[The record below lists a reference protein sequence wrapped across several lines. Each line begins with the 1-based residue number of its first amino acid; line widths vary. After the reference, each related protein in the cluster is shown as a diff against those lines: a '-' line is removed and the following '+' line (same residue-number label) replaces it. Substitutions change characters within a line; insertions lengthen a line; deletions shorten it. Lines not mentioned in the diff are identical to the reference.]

1 MTASMGGASPWAALQ
16 AWEDWAFHLAMAPM
30 RTWSLALEA
39 MGAAARVGAYAI
51 DPSAARS
58 DRAPYEPSP
67 SDRRFR
73 DQEWRMPPFDALAQ
87 AQLAREALWRSATE
101 PLAGVRA
108 HHLRRVRFMGEQWQ
122 HATAPSNFAWSN
134 PTILDAYWRTG
145 GASSLQ
151 GWSNLADDTT
161 RLATGQRFFGAEA
174 PEVGRDLAATPGSV
188 VFRNELMELIQYAP
202 TTAEVRAEPILI
214 VPAWIMK
221 YYILDLSPRNSL
233 ISYLVDQGYTV
244 FCISWKNPDAGD
256 RDLSFD
262 DYRELGVLAALD
274 AVNAIVP
281 EHEIHG
287 VGYCLGGTMLAVAAA
302 GLEHEPKRR
311 LRSLTLLAA
320 QTDFSE
326 AGELMMFIDESQI
339 AALEDVM
346 GEQGYLDARQMAGAF
361 YALRAN
367 DLLWERIVERYLI
380 GLRKPATE
388 LDAWLADATRMPA
401 RMHSEY
407 LRWLFL
413 ENRLAQGNF
422 EIDHMPIS
430 LKDLRVPIF
439 AVGAERDHIAPW
451 RSVHK
456 IALFASA
463 ETTFVLSGGGHNTAI
478 VSPPDKPRA
487 YFRIHRAGDCDDYVE
502 TDEWLAA
509 SSLVTGSWWPAW
521 KTWLDDHS
529 TVELLPAPR
538 ALGAPSAGYPPQES
552 APGRYVR
559 QI

>member
-30 RTWSLALEA
+30 RTWSLALDA

-51 DPSAARS
+51 DPSAARA
-58 DRAPYEPSP
+58 DRAPYELSP

-73 DQEWRMPPFDALAQ
+73 DQQWRMPPFDALAQ

-151 GWSNLADDTT
+151 GWSNLADDTI

-174 PEVGRDLAATPGSV
+174 HEVGRDLAATPGSV
-188 VFRNELMELIQYAP
+188 VFRNELMELIQYTP
-202 TTAEVRAEPILI
+202 TTTEVRAEPILI

-233 ISYLVDQGYTV
+233 ITYLVDQGYTV

-346 GEQGYLDARQMAGAF
+346 DEQGYLDARQMAGAF

-422 EIDHMPIS
+422 EIDHTPIS
-430 LKDLRVPIF
+430 LKDLRMPIF

-487 YFRIHRAGDCDDYVE
+487 YFRIHKAGECDDYVE

-521 KTWLDDHS
+521 KTWLDNHS
-529 TVELLPAPR
+529 TGEFLPAPR
-538 ALGAPSAGYPPQES
+538 ALGAPSAGYHPQES
-552 APGRYVR
+552 APGLYVR
-559 QI
+559 QA